1 MTETVKESVGV
12 IVGDFQCAKLN
23 DGYRELIDYVI
34 KQNHHQIIIFLRIP
48 GTCVSKKY
56 PLSYMQRY
64 HMIRESYPDNLIW
77 FCEIHDEPSMKVW
90 SKTLDKTIEECI
102 DMIRTSY
109 PNNLI
114 WFCEEPSMKVCPKT
128 DVIIY
133 GLQSTPL
140 FLIDDNVYCGKYKV
154 DNFIPKN
161 IKELND
167 LNDLIAFDDNNISVR
182 HSPDVID
189 IFNESFRRG
198 IMYASNQR
206 FDTMYQAI
214 DIVIFSCLST
224 IKKDCKI
231 VVGKKKI
238 YRDEYILPGGFVDPL
253 KDKTLRDTCIREAFE
268 ETNLQISTPIYV
280 DSFVTDDYRYRYEND
295 KIMTHLH
302 YAYAENIINLKAG
315 DDLSGVEV
323 IELTPENIE
332 KIRPAY
338 RKMVEMVLEKLK
350 IK

>member
-1 MTETVKESVGV
+1 MTETAKETVGV

-34 KQNHHQIIIFLRIP
+34 KQNHCKIIIFLRIP

-56 PLSYMQRY
+56 PLSFQQRFE
-64 HMIRESYPDNLIW
+64 MIRESYPDDLFW
-77 FCEIHDEPSMKVW
+77 FSEIHDEPSTKGW
-90 SKTLDKTIEECI
+90 SKTLDKTIKECI
-102 DMIRTSY
+102 GMMMS
-109 PNNLI
+109 
-114 WFCEEPSMKVCPKT
+114 SPK
-128 DVIIY
+128 DAIIY
-133 GLQSTPL
+133 GLKLTPL
-140 FLIDDNVYCGKYKV
+140 FLIDNVYCGKYKV
-154 DNFIPKN
+154 DNFIPQK
-161 IKELND
+161 IED
-167 LNDLIAFDDNNISVR
+167 LNDNIVYG
-182 HSPDVID
+182 
-189 IFNESFRRG
+189 ESFRRG

-214 DIVIFSCLST
+214 DIVIFSNLSD
-224 IKKDCKI
+224 IKEQCKI
-231 VVGKKKI
+231 IVGKKKI

-268 ETNLQISTPIYV
+268 ETNLQISDPIYV

-302 YAYAENIINLKAG
+302 YSCVRNINSLKAG

-323 IELTPENIE
+323 IELIPKNIE

-338 RKMVEMVLEKLK
+338 RKMVEMVLGKLK
-350 IK
+350 IE